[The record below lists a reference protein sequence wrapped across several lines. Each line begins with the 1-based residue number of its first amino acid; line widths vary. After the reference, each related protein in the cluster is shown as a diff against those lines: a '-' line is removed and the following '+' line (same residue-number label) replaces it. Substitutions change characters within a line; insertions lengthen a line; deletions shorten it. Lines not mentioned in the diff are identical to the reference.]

1 MQRSSETIGAIAGAL
16 AKAQA
21 ELTNPAKSLT
31 ATIPAL
37 FPREADRTFRY
48 APLSAGLE
56 IVRKCLGQ
64 HEIAVVQTTAI
75 EKEAGLI
82 QLTTLLAHSSGEWMS
97 SDWPVCPVSET
108 AAPHRMGAALTYARR
123 YALFTLVGIAGEDDL
138 DAPDLPTLELK
149 GEVGI
154 APQSAASGRSGNGH
168 ASAAATTA
176 IATSRPQRRSSIPL
190 AKPILDAD
198 ASATLRDQLLGEIAA
213 LGSSEQ
219 IDEWAPRGL
228 PAKNTLHAGDALL
241 IEDAFRQ
248 KIAELQPL
256 PDRQRD
262 TPAPASARRHPRSSR
277 SRCSS
282 RPCTGPPQ
290 TSQISS
296 TTLSRPDRADCAT
309 SSTASLWR
317 PSPVLCADASPPTPI
332 IYASH
337 NPGHSVARSA
347 MSSRCRSA
355 VCIIG
360 RSIARLKSSTGGHG
374 WASIQSPSQT
384 SFGLKLIPAPRSP
397 PHKFKLTPSASS
409 RLRPHDIAQTNR
421 SQSPQCR
428 KQYRTEKQGRQTA
441 LLTQCNSPR
450 LDRRDRH

>member
-37 FPREADRTFRY
+37 FPRETDRTFRY

-75 EKEAGLI
+75 EKEAGFI

-138 DAPDLPTLELK
+138 DAPDLPILELR
-149 GEVGI
+149 GEVVI
-154 APQSAASGRSGNGH
+154 APKSAPSGRVQGH

-176 IATSRPQRRSSIPL
+176 IATSRPQRKSSIPL
-190 AKPILDAD
+190 AKPIVDAD
-198 ASATLRDQLLGEIAA
+198 ASATLRDQLLGEISA

-219 IDEWAPRGL
+219 IDEWALRGL
-228 PAKNTLHAGDALL
+228 AAKNTLHAGDALL

-256 PDRQRD
+256 PDRPSEA
-262 TPAPASARRHPRSSR
+262 PAPKSPHHPRSLLTQTEQ
-277 SRCSS
+277 
-282 RPCTGPPQ
+282 PQTLTGPPQ
-290 TSQISS
+290 VSLISS
-296 TTLSRPDRADCAT
+296 TTLSRPNRAGCAT
-309 SSTASLWR
+309 NSTASLSR
-317 PSPVLCADASPPTPI
+317 PSHALCADASPRTPI

-337 NPGHSVARSA
+337 NPGHSVAKSA
-347 MSSRCRSA
+347 TSSRCRSA
-355 VCIIG
+355 AYIIG
-360 RSIARLKSSTGGHG
+360 RSIARSKSSTGGRG
-374 WASIQSPSQT
+374 WASIRSPSQT

-397 PHKFKLTPSASS
+397 PHKFKLTPSAPS
-409 RLRPHDIAQTNR
+409 RLRPHDIDQTNR

-428 KQYRTEKQGRQTA
+428 KQYRTEKRGWQTA
-441 LLTQCNSPR
+441 LLTQCSSPW
-450 LDRRDRH
+450 LNRRDRH

>member
-75 EKEAGLI
+75 EKEAGFI
-82 QLTTLLAHSSGEWMS
+82 QLTTMLAHSSGEWMS

-149 GEVGI
+149 GDVGI
-154 APQSAASGRSGNGH
+154 APQSAASGRSNGH

-198 ASATLRDQLLGEIAA
+198 ASATLRDQLLGEISA

-256 PDRQRD
+256 PDRQAKPLPRK
-262 TPAPASARRHPRSSR
+262 SRHHPRWLFTQ
-277 SRCSS
+277 
-282 RPCTGPPQ
+282 PVHPQTLTGPPQ

-309 SSTASLWR
+309 SSTASLSR
-317 PSPVLCADASPPTPI
+317 RSPVLCADASPPTPI

-337 NPGHSVARSA
+337 NPGHSVAKSA

-360 RSIARLKSSTGGHG
+360 RSIARSKSSTGGHG

-384 SFGLKLIPAPRSP
+384 SSGLKLIRASRSP
-397 PHKFKLTPSASS
+397 PNKFKLTPSASS

-428 KQYRTEKQGRQTA
+428 KQYRTEKRGRQTA
-441 LLTQCNSPR
+441 LLTQCSSPW